1 MKTLITFLI
10 ASILLCFL
18 GFGTGC
24 ASNSVPKAAL
34 TTASIAGGDW
44 VEYSS
49 PKSTEIT
56 IENASITQEGI
67 VTISGL
73 AIKAQPDEATVNETS
88 AVDQK
93 LYDMLGAQSDTM
105 SAALSALINRASPID
120 LVEDKSED
128 TE

>member
-1 MKTLITFLI
+1 MKEKILI

-18 GFGTGC
+18 GFGMGC

-49 PKSTEIT
+49 PKSTSIT
-56 IENASITQEGI
+56 IESASITQDGI

-73 AIKAQPDEATVNETS
+73 SIVAQPDEATVNNT
-88 AVDQK
+88 ATTDQK
-93 LYDMLGAQSDTM
+93 LYEVLGAQSDTLN
-105 SAALSALINRASPID
+105 SAFSALLGATIPP
-120 LVEDKSED
+120 
-128 TE
+128 